1 MFPIRDNIRSCSTPF
16 VMYAL
21 IVLNAAVFLQEI
33 AAGDVAME
41 KIVRAFGLVPFD
53 FLQGFANDFT
63 QPFIWLPLVSNL
75 FLHGGWLHLLGNMWY
90 LKIFGDNVEDR
101 MGHGGFLAFYLFC
114 GVAANIM
121 QIVVDPTSRIPTI
134 GASGAISG
142 VLGAYFVLFPSAKIS
157 TVVFLF
163 FFITIVDLPA
173 LIFLAFWF
181 FMQLESG
188 VASIVTM
195 GTNVAWW
202 AHIGGFLSGMAI
214 GVWQRNTSKINI
226 RK

>member
-1 MFPIRDNIRSCSTPF
+1 MFPIRDNIRSYSTPL
-16 VMYAL
+16 VVYI
-21 IVLNAAVFLQEI
+21 IVAVNVVVFLFEI
-33 AAGDVAME
+33 AGGDAAME
-41 KIVRAFGLVPFD
+41 TMVRTFGLVPFD
-53 FLQGFANDFT
+53 LLKGLTADVLQ
-63 QPFIWLPLVSNL
+63 PLVWLTLVTNL
-75 FLHGGWLHLLGNMWY
+75 FFHGGWLHLIGNMWY

-101 MGHGGFLAFYLFC
+101 FGHGGFLLFYLCC
-114 GVAANIM
+114 GVAANVM

-163 FFITIVDLPA
+163 LFITVVDLPA
-173 LIFLAFWF
+173 LFFLAFWF

-188 VASIVTM
+188 VASLVAM

-202 AHIGGFLSGMAI
+202 AHIGGFLTGMAI
-214 GVWQRNTSKINI
+214 GVWQRKNYRINI
-226 RK
+226 RR